1 MTEASTLPTYVLD
14 DGIAVIT
21 MDDGKANAFGNDVL
35 EALEGLLD
43 RVEADGARALVLVGR
58 AGKFSAGFNLKEMT
72 AGVEAMRALVVRG
85 ARWWLRLY
93 GLGVPTVAACTGHAL
108 AGGAITLMAC
118 DVSIGADVPAK
129 IGLTEVAIG
138 MPLPIFA
145 IEFARER
152 LTKTAF
158 VPSTLHATVYD
169 PAGAAE
175 VGYLTRVVPME
186 SLLDEA
192 MAEARRLAEF
202 RTGAYARTKT
212 NARTAMIESC
222 LAGLEADMASVDGP
236 TA

>member
-1 MTEASTLPTYVLD
+1 MTEAPTLPTYRLD

-21 MDDGKANAFGNDVL
+21 LDDGKANAFGDAVL

-58 AGKFSAGFNLKEMT
+58 EGRFSAGFDLKEMT
-72 AGVEAMRALVVRG
+72 AGVEAMRALVARG

-118 DVSIGADVPAK
+118 DVRVGADVPAK

-138 MPLPIFA
+138 MPLPAFA
-145 IEFARER
+145 VAFARER
-152 LTKTAF
+152 LDVRAFTAA
-158 VPSTLHATVYD
+158 TLQGTAYD
-169 PAGAAE
+169 PAGAVE
-175 VGYLTRVVPME
+175 VGYLDRVVPAADVE
-186 SLLDEA
+186 AEA
-192 MAEARRLAEF
+192 MADARRLAEL

-212 NARTAMIESC
+212 TARRAMVEAC
-222 LAGLEADMASVDGP
+222 LAELEDDLAGIDGP
-236 TA
+236 AT